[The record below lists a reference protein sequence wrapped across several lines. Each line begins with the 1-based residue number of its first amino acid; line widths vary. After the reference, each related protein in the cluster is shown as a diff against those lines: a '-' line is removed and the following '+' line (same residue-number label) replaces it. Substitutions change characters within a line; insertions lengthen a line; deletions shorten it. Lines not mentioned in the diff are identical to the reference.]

1 MTKDNAGSGD
11 GAGERGV
18 YKAGARARDTM
29 NRATRN
35 MTDLV
40 VGVSKAMADGAR
52 TFSDTVAERAKD
64 TAARPTDFI
73 EAGALTASRVFS
85 SLAES
90 WQAFYESLVRDHKA
104 MAATPESI
112 DYEKL
117 ADLIAA
123 RMKAADKPGPD
134 HK

>member
-1 MTKDNAGSGD
+1 MTKDNPGSGD
-11 GAGERGV
+11 NPDERGV
-18 YKAGARARDTM
+18 YKQGARARDTM

-64 TAARPTDFI
+64 TAARPTHFI

-90 WQAFYESLVRDHKA
+90 WQTFYENLVRDHKA
-104 MAATPESI
+104 TATPEPI
-112 DYEKL
+112 DYDKL

-134 HK
+134 PK

>member
-1 MTKDNAGSGD
+1 MTKDNADSGD
-11 GAGERGV
+11 KASERGV
-18 YKAGARARDTM
+18 YKQGARARDTM
-29 NRATRN
+29 NRASRN

-52 TFSDTVAERAKD
+52 TFSDTVAERAKE

-90 WQAFYESLVRDHKA
+90 WQTFYESLVRDHTTPP
-104 MAATPESI
+104 AAESI
-112 DYEKL
+112 DYDRL

-123 RMKAADKPGPD
+123 KMKAADKPDPE
-134 HK
+134 KE

>member
-11 GAGERGV
+11 HANERGV
-18 YKAGARARDTM
+18 YKQGARARDTM
-29 NRATRN
+29 NRASRN

-52 TFSDTVAERAKD
+52 TFSDTVAERAKE

-90 WQAFYESLVRDHKA
+90 WHSFYESLVRDHRA
-104 MAATPESI
+104 TAAAPEPI

-117 ADLIAA
+117 ADLVAA
-123 RMKAADKPGPD
+123 KMKAADKPGPD
-134 HK
+134 KK

>member
-11 GAGERGV
+11 NPDERGV
-18 YKAGARARDTM
+18 YKQGARARDTM

-64 TAARPTDFI
+64 TAARPTHFI

-90 WQAFYESLVRDHKA
+90 WQTFYENLVRDHKA
-104 MAATPESI
+104 TAAPEPI
-112 DYEKL
+112 DYDKL

>member
-11 GAGERGV
+11 NPSERGV
-18 YKAGARARDTM
+18 YKQGARARDTM

-52 TFSDTVAERAKD
+52 TFSETVAERAKE
-64 TAARPTDFI
+64 TAARPTDFV

-90 WQAFYESLVRDHKA
+90 WQTFYESLVRDHKA
-104 MAATPESI
+104 TAAVPESI
-112 DYEKL
+112 DYERL
-117 ADLIAA
+117 ADLIAE
-123 RMKAADKPGPD
+123 RMKAADKPPPE
-134 HK
+134 KK